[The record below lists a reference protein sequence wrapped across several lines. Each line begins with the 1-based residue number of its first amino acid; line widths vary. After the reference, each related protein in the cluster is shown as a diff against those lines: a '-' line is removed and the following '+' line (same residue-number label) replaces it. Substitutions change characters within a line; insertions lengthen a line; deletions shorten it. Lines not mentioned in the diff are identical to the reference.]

1 MLLAQANEEL
11 LAHIARTGRATPDA
25 KWVEA
30 VTAAVVVRAG
40 SEVDA
45 AALIAHCRGQLA
57 PFKCP
62 KRVEIVDALPK
73 NPAAR
78 SSNAT
83 RAPGPEAAEPGPA
96 RPGTARAAL
105 ARGLV

>member
-1 MLLAQANEEL
+1 MQPGAVVPVAVF
-11 LAHIARTGRATPDA
+11 ATPDA
-25 KWVEA
+25 KWA
-30 VTAAVVVRAG
+30 AAVVVRAG

-45 AALIAHCRGQLA
+45 AALITHCRGQLA

-62 KRVEIVDALPK
+62 RRVEIVDALPK

-83 RAPGPEAAEPGPA
+83 CAPGSEAAEPGPA

-105 ARGLV
+105 AGGLV